1 MQWFHI
7 KSVTL
12 TVALC
17 FLFYSIVG
25 CGGSNETTRH
35 LDKYDDSP
43 YRDVM
48 TVSVSKEVAYRAVI
62 ASMQQR
68 GYVVT
73 LSDPQTGLV
82 NTEINSSR
90 ILPEE
95 QKLLQVPKQGPSVGK
110 VLLVILSIVLVFGIV
125 LLLVG
130 SSSDKSKDDRSS
142 AAPTTGSGTTYVSS
156 EPAKTTS
163 YKYIV
168 TLNTSALTD
177 SSTQIQISAVR
188 MELENGSVKNSGKF
202 ESKYLNYSIFDAL
215 YEQLNAPQN

>member
-1 MQWFHI
+1 MQLFRI

-17 FLFYSIVG
+17 FFFYSIVG
-25 CGGSNETTRH
+25 CGSSNEAPRH
-35 LDKYDDSP
+35 LDKYDDLP

-48 TVSVSKEVAYRAVI
+48 TVSVSKEVSYSAII

-73 LSDPQTGLV
+73 LSDPQTGLI

-95 QKLLQVPKQGPSVGK
+95 QKMLQVPKPGPSVGH
-110 VLLVILSIVLVFGIV
+110 VLLVILSVILIFGIV
-125 LLLVG
+125 LLIAG
-130 SSSDKSKDDRSS
+130 SSSEKSKDDKSSTTSS
-142 AAPTTGSGTTYVSS
+142 AGVVSS
-156 EPAKTTS
+156 EPPRTTS

-168 TLNTSALTD
+168 TFNTSALTD
-177 SSTQIQISAVR
+177 TSAQIQISAVR
-188 MELENGSVKNSGKF
+188 LELENGSVKNSGKF
-202 ESKYLNYSIFDAL
+202 ESKYLNYSIFDAV
-215 YEQLNAPQN
+215 YEQLSAPRD